1 MKRFVVPLL
10 LVTFAL
16 GGCSG
21 TEDGAAPA
29 PSASADEVTQMR
41 AYAKCMRA
49 NGVDM
54 PDPTG
59 NGVVGLPAMKAGSPE
74 IKKIEAASEKCR
86 DLLPAAAAGDP
97 PKPSPEELEKIR
109 ALVKCFRENGLPE
122 FPDPDPETGAVPM
135 DPSVPLNRD
144 KMQAAAK
151 KCGGAMP
158 AVQVGLG

>member
-10 LVTFAL
+10 IVTFAL
-16 GGCSG
+16 AGCSG
-21 TEDGAAPA
+21 TGKSAAPA

-54 PDPTG
+54 PDPSG

-74 IKKIEAASEKCR
+74 IKKVEAATEKCR
-86 DLLPAAAAGDP
+86 DLLPAGAGGEP
-97 PKPSPEELEKIR
+97 QKPSPEDLEKAR
-109 ALVKCFRENGLPE
+109 ALAKCFRENGMPD
-122 FPDPDPETGAVPM
+122 FPDPDPETGAVPI
-135 DPSVPLNRD
+135 DPSTTLDRD
-144 KMQAAAK
+144 KMVAATK

-158 AVQVGLG
+158 AIQAG

>member
-21 TEDGAAPA
+21 TEDRAAPA
-29 PSASADEVTQMR
+29 PSASADQVTQMR

-59 NGVVGLPAMKAGSPE
+59 EGMPGLPAMKVGSPE
-74 IKKIEAASEKCR
+74 MKTIEAASEKCR
-86 DLLPAAAAGDP
+86 DLLPVGAAGDP
-97 PKPSPEELEKIR
+97 PKPSAEELEKSR
-109 ALVKCFRENGLPE
+109 AQAKCFRENGLPN

-135 DPSVPLNRD
+135 DPSVPLSRD
-144 KMQAAAK
+144 KMLAATK
-151 KCGGAMP
+151 KCGGTMP
-158 AVQVGLG
+158 AIQVG